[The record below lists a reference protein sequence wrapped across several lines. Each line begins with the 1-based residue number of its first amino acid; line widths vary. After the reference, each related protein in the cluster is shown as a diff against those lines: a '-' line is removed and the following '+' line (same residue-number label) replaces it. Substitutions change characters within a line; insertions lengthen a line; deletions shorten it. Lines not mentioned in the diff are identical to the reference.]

1 MAEYGES
8 HTMNDAELDSMAQAG
23 FRLSPPQLRTWSH
36 AAGQRVQVRAL
47 VEGPV
52 LSDRFRQALDLV
64 TERHELLRASLIEV
78 PGLAAPLQSVQSPA
92 GPEWYEDRLPA
103 DAEQAAVE
111 AAAAAD
117 LVQPWTG
124 TLRARLLV
132 GVDRAVLVLTACGLF
147 ADRRSLLVV
156 LEELAQLL
164 GGTTPQEE
172 PFQYLDAAEWLHE
185 QVGTDEA
192 RARMDRWLAR
202 ELAVARESTLPS
214 ETGPSGEPTRVGVEL
229 DTALSAALDRTSA
242 ETGGSAAAVLLGA
255 WQILLLRLTG
265 QEEILTAVLPGSRGL
280 DELEDVVG
288 LFESP
293 VPVPAA
299 LVGALPFAS
308 LVRDL
313 DRVLAAAPAEQFA
326 FDSTRAAEPLPFG
339 FAFTELPAPVRAG
352 SARLTV
358 TGVGGGPDGAALH
371 LDVVRAA
378 DGGLT
383 ASLVRD
389 ERRVSYRH
397 AVRIAEQ
404 LVSVLREVST
414 RPQAPLEDLGLADGP
429 HAGVPGHG
437 DAAPESVSGSALA
450 HVRFAGAAA
459 ERPEALAVV
468 CGDEELTYRQ
478 VECRANRL
486 AHALR
491 LRGVGPGV
499 PVALVLDR
507 SVDYAVGLLAV
518 LKAGGAFVPVDQALP
533 AARVR
538 WMLEEVRPAVL
549 ITHRGRLDV
558 EAAGTTPVL
567 DLDRDAAELAGLPET
582 PVDVPVRPEHPA
594 YLIFTSGSTGQAK
607 AVAVPHRAICAYL
620 DGVLAALTP
629 PQDEMLGTLATP
641 AADLGHTAVFGALC
655 TGRPLFL
662 AVADEVLAAD
672 ALAARFRVRPLGL
685 LKIVPSHLAA
695 LLDAPDAAALLP
707 TRCLVLGGEQAS
719 GALLERIRAL
729 RPGLRVVNHY
739 GPTETAVGAL
749 VHQVAE
755 DGPGPVPIGRPL
767 AGYRAY
773 LLDAKLRPVLQGAPG
788 ELYIGGPGLAL
799 GYWDRPGT
807 TAEHFLPDPFT
818 AEPGARMYRTGDL
831 VRQRP
836 DGAVV
841 FLGRTDQQVK
851 IRGHRVE
858 PGEIE
863 AELRRDERVADAVVV
878 AAGEGAEAR
887 LAAYVVPRRG
897 GRIDAD
903 ELDRRLRLRLPDHMV
918 PAAIVSLPALPL
930 MPNGKVDRRALPVPD
945 PTASRS
951 SYVAPETDTE
961 ALLADLW
968 ADILGCE
975 RVGRDDSFFQTLGGN
990 SLDATRVVA
999 RIRATTGVGLH
1010 VSALFE
1016 APTVARLAELVDG
1029 AQSDADAAAIPA
1041 AERTGPMPL
1050 SYAQRRLWVLSE
1062 VDGADAAYNIPAAVR
1077 IRGELDVEALVRA
1090 LHEVV
1095 RRHEALRT
1103 NIVLVGE
1110 TPRQVVREPAP
1121 FEVPLTEA
1129 AEADVVRQALTFAA
1143 RPFDLARDELFR
1155 AAVLRVAPQE
1165 HVLLLCLHHI
1175 VSDGWS
1181 TALLWQE
1188 TVTLYNACR
1197 AGLSASLAPLPIQ
1210 YADYARWQ
1218 NAWLEGSGVAPQ
1230 LDYWKE
1236 QLRDLPALLELPT
1249 DRPRPAV
1256 QGHAGAT
1263 VAIELDPATVAGLRA
1278 LAHRQQST
1286 MFMVLLAA
1294 FNVLL
1299 ARHSGQQDIA
1309 VGTPVANRTRAEV
1322 EQLIG
1327 CFFNTLVIRTDLT
1340 GDPEFTELL
1349 RRVREV
1355 VLAAQAHQD
1364 LPFERLVEA
1373 LNPPRD
1379 AGHSPLFQTLFVY
1392 QPAPDEGLAMDGLRL
1407 EPVPLGGEVAKYDL
1421 TLDLVE
1427 HAHGVSGRIEYRTDL
1442 FDADTVQRLAG
1453 HFQELLGSIVQAP
1466 QARVGDLRLLPEQE
1480 REVVLRQWNAAYRGR
1495 PAARL
1500 AADAF
1505 EDQARSR
1512 PQATA
1517 LVHGGRS
1524 LSYDE
1529 LDRAANR
1536 LAHVLRARGV
1546 AENDLVGLWLDRS
1559 VEMVVAMLGVLKA
1572 GAAYLPLDPAA
1583 PAARNADLIA
1593 DARLGFVITTGARG
1607 ADLPPGVVLIDPGQE
1622 PGTDDSAPSRRTG
1635 PEDLAYVI
1643 HTSGST
1649 GRPKGVMI
1657 GQQNLAGF
1665 FDAMDQRLGTDRP
1678 GTWLAV
1684 TRYTFDISVLELLW
1698 TLTRGFKVVLVGD
1711 ELVLSDGVR
1720 PRRRATDFS
1729 LFYFASDAGE
1739 RGTDKYRL
1747 LLEGARWADRHG
1759 FAAVWTPERHFGTFG
1774 GLYPNP
1780 VVTAAALATA
1790 TSRIGIRTGSLVLP
1804 LHNPIRVAEDWS
1816 MIDNLSGGRV
1826 GLSVASGWQ
1835 PHDFALA
1842 PHNFADRKET
1852 MFRDL
1857 EVVRGL
1863 WRGESVRTASG
1874 TGEEIEVRTLPRPI
1888 QPELPVWVTAAGNP
1902 ETFRRAGA
1910 IGANVLTHLLGQS
1923 VEELAEALR
1932 VYRDARSEAG
1942 HSGPGHVTLML
1953 HTFVSEDEDFVRRTV
1968 REPFKDYLRESVDLV
1983 RPIAKSRGLDVE
1995 DFDEAD
2001 LDALLDHAFD
2011 RYYDTSGLFGTPERC
2026 VAMVDRLSAVG
2037 VDEIACLVDFG
2048 VPADDV
2054 LASLDHLDELRRLMS
2069 PGSDEDAPEDIAGLI
2084 ERHGVTHLQ
2093 CTPSLASLLVTDER
2107 VRAALG
2113 SLEWMLVGGE
2123 ALTPALAADLAQ
2135 TVGGQLLNVYG
2146 PTEATIWSTS
2156 HLVRDASG
2164 LIGRPLSNTR
2174 AYVLD
2179 DRRAPVPIGVPGEL
2193 HLAGDGVALGYL
2205 HQPELTAERFVADPF
2220 APDPAARMYRTGDVV
2235 RYRAGGELEFI
2246 GRRDDQVKIH
2256 GFRVEPGEVEAALAA
2271 APEVRAAAV
2280 VAADDER
2287 GGRRLI
2293 AYVVTSGPLDVE
2305 ALRGHLETRLPRY
2318 MIPAGFVGL
2327 GAMPL
2332 LPSGKTDRRAL
2343 PKPLAEQPSARLS
2356 TAPAT
2361 AAERILAGVWSD
2373 LLHREEVGAEDNFF
2387 ELGGDSIVAIQM
2399 VSRARQAG
2407 LTLAARDLFQHQTLG
2422 ELAAVARQGVRTSAE
2437 QGPVLGESPLAPIQH
2452 WFFEQQLADAHHYN
2466 QAVLADVVGD
2476 PLDLGVLA
2484 LARDALLRHHD
2495 ALRNRFREGEAGW
2508 DQWTGAPQEGT
2519 APIEHVDLSG
2529 LPEQAWPQ
2537 EVAAVQDRVH
2547 RALDLEHGPLL
2558 RMVSLGYGGRRADQV
2573 FTVIHHTVVDGV
2585 SWRVL
2590 LEDLQRAY
2598 RLLKAGRPVELP
2610 AKTTSYREWTGR
2622 LAQEAD
2628 SERTLAE
2635 LDYWADQIEG
2645 PAPALPRDRNGRN
2658 TEASART
2665 VTAELSAEETDALLH
2680 EVPAAHG
2687 ADLHAVLLCAVAE
2700 ACEPWTGSRSLLLD
2714 VEGHGREDLFEDVDV
2729 SRTVGW
2735 FTALYPL
2742 RIELPEAPDDRP
2754 AAVREQVHRIPRRG
2768 IGYGLL
2774 RHLHHDASVRARL
2787 GTGRQPE
2794 IIFNYLGQADTSRSE
2809 DALLTLAPGTV
2820 GTPHGGAQQRRH
2832 LLNVNGL
2839 VANGRL
2845 RVDFTFSEAVHRPE
2859 TVQALADRFGAS
2871 LRRRVE
2877 DCRTGRVR
2885 LTPSDFPDIDL
2896 TQESLDELLGEL
2908 RDHEGELA

>member
-1 MAEYGES
+1 
-8 HTMNDAELDSMAQAG
+8 MAQVG
-23 FRLSPPQLRTWSH
+23 FRLAPPQLRTWSH

-52 LSDRFRQALDLV
+52 PADRLRRALVLV
-64 TERHELLRASLIEV
+64 TERHELLRAALIEV
-78 PGLAAPLQSVQSPA
+78 PGLTAPLQSVQSQTE
-92 GPEWYEDRLPA
+92 PEWYEDQLPG
-103 DAEQAAVE
+103 DAERAAAAVDN
-111 AAAAAD
+111 AAAAD
-117 LVQPWTG
+117 LDEPWTG
-124 TLRARLLV
+124 TLRARLLS
-132 GVDRAVLVLTACGLF
+132 GADHSVLLLTADGVF

-156 LEELAQLL
+156 LTELAELL
-164 GGTTPQEE
+164 DGRSPQEEE

-185 QVGTDEA
+185 QVGTDES
-192 RARMDRWLAR
+192 RARMDRWVVR
-202 ELAVARESTLPS
+202 ELALAHEFTLPS
-214 ETGPSGEPTRVGVEL
+214 ETGPLGEPARVAIGL
-229 DTALSAALDRTSA
+229 DAALSAALDRTSA
-242 ETGGSAAAVLLGA
+242 EIGGSAAAVLLGA
-255 WQILLLRLTG
+255 WQVLLLRLTG
-265 QEEILTAVLPGSRGL
+265 EPEILTAVLPGSRGL
-280 DELEDVVG
+280 DELEDVIG
-288 LFESP
+288 PFESP
-293 VPVPAA
+293 VPVTAT
-299 LVGALPFAS
+299 LVDTLPFAS

-313 DRVLAAAPAEQFA
+313 DRFLADAPAEQFA
-326 FDSTRAAEPLPFG
+326 FDSTRLAEPLPFT
-339 FAFTELPAPVRAG
+339 FAFTELPAAVRAG
-352 SARLTV
+352 SARLTL
-358 TGVGGGPDGAALH
+358 TDVGRGPGGAALH
-371 LDVVRAA
+371 FDVVRAA
-378 DGGLT
+378 DGALT

-389 ERRVSYRH
+389 ERRVSRRH
-397 AVRIAEQ
+397 AAQIAEQ
-404 LVSVLREVST
+404 LVSVLREVGA
-414 RPQAPLEDLGLADGP
+414 RPQAPLAELGLADGP
-429 HAGVPGHG
+429 YTGVPGHG
-437 DAAPESVSGSALA
+437 GAAPTTASRTALA
-450 HVRFAGAAA
+450 HLRFARAAA
-459 ERPEALAVV
+459 ERPEAPAVV
-468 CGDEELTYRQ
+468 CGDDELTYGQ
-478 VECRANRL
+478 VERRANRL

-491 LRGVGPGV
+491 ARGVGPGV

-507 SVDYAVGLLAV
+507 SVDYTVGLIAV
-518 LKAGGAFVPVDQALP
+518 LKAGGAFVPVDPALP
-533 AARVR
+533 PARMR
-538 WMLEEVRPAVL
+538 GMLEEVRPAVL
-549 ITHRGRLDV
+549 VTHRGRLGV

-567 DLDRDAAELAGLPET
+567 DLDRDAADLAGLSEA

-594 YLIFTSGSTGQAK
+594 YLIFTSGSTGRPK

-620 DGVLAALTP
+620 DGVIAALNP
-629 PQDEMLGTLATP
+629 PQDELLGTLATP

-662 AVADEVLAAD
+662 APTEEILAAD
-672 ALAARFRVRPLGL
+672 ALAARFRARPLGL

-695 LLDAPDAAALLP
+695 LLDAPDAADLLP
-707 TRCLVLGGEQAS
+707 TRCLVLGGEPAS
-719 GALLERIRAL
+719 RALMERIRAL

-749 VHQVAE
+749 VHHAAE
-755 DGPGPVPIGRPL
+755 DEPGPLPIGRPL
-767 AGYRAY
+767 TGYRAY
-773 LLDAKLRPVLQGAPG
+773 VLDSRLRPVFQGAPG
-788 ELYIGGPGLAL
+788 ELYLGGPGLAL
-799 GYWDRPGT
+799 GYWDRQGA
-807 TAEHFLPDPFT
+807 TAEHFLPDPFD
-818 AEPGARMYRTGDL
+818 AGPGARMYRTGDL

-858 PGEIE
+858 PGEVE
-863 AELRRDERVADAVVV
+863 AELRHGEHVADAVVV
-878 AAGEGAEAR
+878 AVGKGAETR
-887 LAAYVVPRRG
+887 LAAYVAPRRG
-897 GRIDAD
+897 ARIDTD
-903 ELDRRLRLRLPDHMV
+903 ELDRQMRLRLPDHMV
-918 PAAIVSLPALPL
+918 PAVIVPLPALPL
-930 MPNGKVDRRALPVPD
+930 MPNGKVDRRALPSAD
-945 PTASRS
+945 PAASRS
-951 SYVAPETDTE
+951 AYVAPETETE
-961 ALLADLW
+961 VMLAGIW
-968 ADILGCE
+968 AEILGCE

-999 RIRATTGVGLH
+999 RLRAGTGVGLH
-1010 VSALFE
+1010 VRALFE
-1016 APTVARLAELVDG
+1016 APTVARLSALVDE
-1029 AQSDADAAAIPA
+1029 AQADADTTAIPV
-1041 AERTGPMPL
+1041 AEREGPVPL

-1062 VDGADAAYNIPAAVR
+1062 VDGAGAAYNIPAAIR
-1077 IRGELDVEALVRA
+1077 IHGELDVEALVRA

-1095 RRHEALRT
+1095 GRHEALRT

-1110 TPRQVVREPAP
+1110 TPRQVVREASP
-1121 FEVPLTEA
+1121 FEVPLTEVA
-1129 AEADVVRQALTFAA
+1129 GTDVVRQARAFAA

-1155 AAVLRVAPQE
+1155 AALLRVAPRE
-1165 HVLLLCLHHI
+1165 HVLLLCLHHV

-1188 TVTLYNACR
+1188 TVAHYNACR

-1210 YADYARWQ
+1210 YADYALWQ
-1218 NAWLEGSGVAPQ
+1218 NGWLEGAGVEPQ
-1230 LDYWKE
+1230 LNYWTE
-1236 QLRDLPALLELPT
+1236 QLHDLPALLELPT

-1256 QGHAGAT
+1256 QGQAGAT

-1299 ARHSGQQDIA
+1299 ARQSGQQDIA

-1322 EQLIG
+1322 EHLIG

-1340 GDPEFTELL
+1340 GDPEFTDLL
-1349 RRVREV
+1349 GRVREV

-1392 QPAPDEGLAMDGLRL
+1392 QPAPDEGLVMDGVRL
-1407 EPVPLGGEVAKYDL
+1407 EPVPLGGEAAKYDL

-1427 HAHGVSGRIEYRTDL
+1427 HAGSVRGRIEYRTDL

-1453 HFQELLGSIVQAP
+1453 HFQELLGSIVRAP
-1466 QARVGDLRLLPEQE
+1466 HTRIGELRLLPEQE
-1480 REVVLRQWNAAYRGR
+1480 RAVVLRELNAGYRAR
-1495 PAARL
+1495 PEARL
-1500 AADAF
+1500 AVDAF
-1505 EDQARSR
+1505 EEQARSR
-1512 PQATA
+1512 PRDTA
-1517 LVHGGRS
+1517 LVHGGRT
-1524 LSYDE
+1524 LSYQE

-1536 LAHVLRARGV
+1536 LAHVLRAGGV

-1559 VEMVVAMLGVLKA
+1559 VEMVVAMLAVLKA
-1572 GAAYLPLDPAA
+1572 GAAYLPLDPGA
-1583 PAARNADLIA
+1583 PTARNTELIAAARV
-1593 DARLGFVITTGARG
+1593 GHVITTGARG
-1607 ADLPPGVVLIDPGQE
+1607 ADLPSGVALFAPGQKT
-1622 PGTDDSAPSRRTG
+1622 GTDESAPSRRTG

-1649 GRPKGVMI
+1649 GHPKGVMI
-1657 GQQNLAGF
+1657 SQRNLAGF
-1665 FDAMDQRLGTDRP
+1665 FDAMDERIGADRP

-1684 TRYTFDISVLELLW
+1684 TQYTFDISVLELLW

-1711 ELVLSDGVR
+1711 EIVLSDGAP
-1720 PRRRATDFS
+1720 PRRRETDFS

-1739 RGTDKYRL
+1739 RGESKYRL

-1804 LHNPIRVAEDWS
+1804 LHNPIRVAEDWA

-1874 TGEEIEVRTLPRPI
+1874 TGEEIEVHTLPRPV
-1888 QPELPVWVTAAGNP
+1888 QPELPVWITAAGNP

-1910 IGANVLTHLLGQS
+1910 VGANVLTHLLGQS
-1923 VEELAEALR
+1923 VEELAEVLR
-1932 VYRDARSEAG
+1932 VYREARSEAG
-1942 HSGPGHVTLML
+1942 HDGPGHVTLML

-1968 REPFKDYLRESVDLV
+1968 REPFKNYLRESVDLV
-1983 RPIAKSRGLDVE
+1983 RPIARSRGLELE

-2011 RYYDTSGLFGTPERC
+2011 RYYETSGLFGTPGQC
-2026 VAMVDRLSAVG
+2026 VALVDRLSAAG
-2037 VDEIACLVDFG
+2037 VDEIACLMDFG

-2054 LASLDHLDELRRLMS
+2054 LASLDHLDELRRLVS
-2069 PGSDEDAPEDIAGLI
+2069 PGPEEDAPESIADLI

-2093 CTPSLASLLVTDER
+2093 CTPSLASLLAADER
-2107 VRAALG
+2107 VKAALG

-2123 ALTPALAADLAQ
+2123 ALTPALAADLSQA
-2135 TVGGQLLNVYG
+2135 VGGQLLNVYG

-2156 HLVRDASG
+2156 HLVRDASS
-2164 LIGRPLSNTR
+2164 LIGRPLANTR

-2179 DRRAPVPIGVPGEL
+2179 ERGAPVPIGVPGEI
-2193 HLAGDGVALGYL
+2193 HLGGEGVALGYL
-2205 HQPELTAERFVADPF
+2205 HQPELTAERFLEDPF
-2220 APDPAARMYRTGDVV
+2220 AADPAARMYRTGDIV
-2235 RYRAGGELEFI
+2235 RYRADGELEFI

-2256 GFRVEPGEVEAALAA
+2256 GFRVEPGEIEAALAA
-2271 APEVRAAAV
+2271 APQVRAAAV
-2280 VAADDER
+2280 VAADDGR

-2305 ALRGHLETRLPRY
+2305 ALRGHLEARLPRY
-2318 MIPAGFVGL
+2318 MVPARFVGL
-2327 GAMPL
+2327 DAMPL

-2343 PKPLAEQPSARLS
+2343 PEPPVEQHTTRSA
-2356 TAPAT
+2356 APRT
-2361 AAERILAGVWSD
+2361 VAERILAGVWSD
-2373 LLHREEVGAEDNFF
+2373 LLHRAEVGVEDNFF
-2387 ELGGDSIVAIQM
+2387 ELGGDSIIAIQM

-2422 ELAAVARQGVRTSAE
+2422 ALAAVARRSERTSAE

-2452 WFFEQQLADAHHYN
+2452 WFFEQGLADAHHYN
-2466 QAVLADVVGD
+2466 QAVLADVIGD

-2484 LARDALLRHHD
+2484 LARDALLQHHD
-2495 ALRNRFREGEAGW
+2495 ALRNRFREGETGW
-2508 DQWTGAPQEGT
+2508 DQWTEAPQEGT
-2519 APIEHVDLSG
+2519 TPIEHVDLSG
-2529 LPEQAWPQ
+2529 LPEQSWP
-2537 EVAAVQDRVH
+2537 EEIAAAQDRVH
-2547 RALDLEHGPLL
+2547 RALDLAHGPLL
-2558 RMVSLGYGGRRADQV
+2558 RMVCFGYGGRRADQV

-2598 RLLKAGRPVELP
+2598 RLLQVGRPVELP
-2610 AKTTSYREWTGR
+2610 AKSTSYQEWTGR
-2622 LAQEAD
+2622 LVREAGA
-2628 SERTLAE
+2628 ERTLAE
-2635 LDYWADQIEG
+2635 LDYWVDQIEG
-2645 PAPALPRDRNGRN
+2645 PVPALPRDHDGDN

-2700 ACEPWTGSRSLLLD
+2700 ACAPWIGSRSLLLD

-2754 AAVREQVHRIPRRG
+2754 AAVREQVRRIPRRG

-2774 RHLHHDASVRARL
+2774 RYLHQDASVRDRL
-2787 GTGRQPE
+2787 SSGHQPE
-2794 IIFNYLGQADTSRSE
+2794 IIFNYLGQADSSRSG
-2809 DALLTLAPGTV
+2809 DALLALAPTAV
-2820 GTPHGGAQQRRH
+2820 GSPHGPAQRRRH

-2877 DCRTGRVR
+2877 DRRAGRVR

-2896 TQESLDELLGEL
+2896 TQESLNDLLDAL
-2908 RDHEGELA
+2908 RDQEGELA

>member
-1 MAEYGES
+1 
-8 HTMNDAELDSMAQAG
+8 MNDAELDSMAQAG
-23 FRLSPPQLRTWSH
+23 FRLAPPQLRTWSH
-36 AAGQRVQVRAL
+36 AAGKRVQVRAL
-47 VEGPV
+47 LEGQVPGD
-52 LSDRFRQALDLV
+52 LLRRALVLV
-64 TERHELLRASLIEV
+64 TGRHELLRAHLTEV
-78 PGLAAPLQSVQSPA
+78 PGLTAPLQSVQPSA
-92 GPEWYEDRLPA
+92 EPEWYEDHLPA
-103 DAEQAAVE
+103 DAGPAAAAVE
-111 AAAAAD
+111 DAAAAD
-117 LVQPWTG
+117 LAEPWTG
-124 TLRARLLV
+124 TLRARLLA
-132 GVDRAVLVLTACGLF
+132 GADHAVLVLTAGGVF
-147 ADRRSLLVV
+147 ADRRSLLVA
-156 LEELAQLL
+156 LAELAELL
-164 GGTTPQEE
+164 DGRSPQEE
-172 PFQYLDAAEWLHE
+172 EPIQYLDAAEWLHE
-185 QVGTDEA
+185 QVGTDES
-192 RARMDRWLAR
+192 RARMDRWLGL
-202 ELAVARESTLPS
+202 ELALARESALSS
-214 ETGPSGEPTRVGVEL
+214 ETGPLGEPARVTLGL
-229 DTALSAALDRTSA
+229 DPELSAALDRTGA
-242 ETGGSAAAVLLGA
+242 GIGGSAAAVLLGA

-265 QEEILTAVLPGSRGL
+265 RPEILTAVLPGSRGL
-280 DELEDVVG
+280 DELEDVIG
-288 LFESP
+288 PFESP
-293 VPVPAA
+293 VPVAA
-299 LVGALPFAS
+299 TLVDALPFAS

-313 DRVLAAAPAEQFA
+313 DRFLADAPAEQFA
-326 FDSTRAAEPLPFG
+326 FDSTRVADPLPFG
-339 FAFTELPAPVRAG
+339 FAFTELPATVRAG
-352 SARLTV
+352 GARLTV
-358 TGVGGGPDGAALH
+358 TGVDGGPDGAALH

-378 DGGLT
+378 DGALT

-389 ERRVSYRH
+389 ERRVSHRH
-397 AVRIAEQ
+397 AVRIAGQ
-404 LVSVLREVST
+404 LVSVLREVAA
-414 RPQAPLEDLGLADGP
+414 RPQAPLADLALADGP
-429 HAGVPGHG
+429 RTGVPGHG
-437 DAAPESVSGSALA
+437 EAAPTAASGTALA
-450 HVRFAGAAA
+450 HLRFARAAA

-468 CGDEELTYRQ
+468 CGDEELTYGQ
-478 VECRANRL
+478 LEGRANRL

-491 LRGVGPGV
+491 TRGVGPGV

-518 LKAGGAFVPVDQALP
+518 LKAGGAFVPVDHALP

-538 WMLEEVRPAVL
+538 GMLDEVRPGAL
-549 ITHRGRLDV
+549 ITHRGRLDA
-558 EAAGTTPVL
+558 ETAGPTPVL
-567 DLDRDAAELAGLPET
+567 DLDRDAADLAGLSGT

-594 YLIFTSGSTGQAK
+594 YLIFTSGSTGRAK
-607 AVAVPHRAICAYL
+607 GVAVPHRAVCAYL
-620 DGVLAALTP
+620 DGVIAALNP
-629 PQDEMLGTLATP
+629 PRDELLGTLATP
-641 AADLGHTAVFGALC
+641 AADLGHTAVLGALC

-662 AVADEVLAAD
+662 ARAEEVLAAD
-672 ALAARFRVRPLGL
+672 ALAARFRARPLGL

-695 LLDAPDAAALLP
+695 LLDAPDAADLLP
-707 TRCLVLGGEQAS
+707 TRCLVLGGEPAS
-719 GALLERIRAL
+719 RALLERIRAL

-749 VHQVAE
+749 VHQAAE
-755 DGPGPVPIGRPL
+755 DEPGPLPIGRPL

-773 LLDAKLRPVLQGAPG
+773 LLDAKLRPVLHGAPG
-788 ELYIGGPGLAL
+788 ELYLGGPGLAL
-799 GYWDRPGT
+799 GYWDRPGA
-807 TAEHFLPDPFT
+807 TAERFLPDPFD
-818 AEPGARMYRTGDL
+818 AGPGARMYRTGDL

-858 PGEIE
+858 PGEVE
-863 AELRRDERVADAVVV
+863 AELRRDEHVADAVV
-878 AAGEGAEAR
+878 AAIGEGAETR
-887 LAAYVVPRRG
+887 LAAYVTPRRG
-897 GRIDAD
+897 ALIDTD
-903 ELDRRLRLRLPDHMV
+903 ELDRQLRLRLPDHMV
-918 PAAIVSLPALPL
+918 PAVIVPLHALPL
-930 MPNGKVDRRALPVPD
+930 MPNGKVDRRALPAAD
-945 PTASRS
+945 PAASRS
-951 SYVAPETDTE
+951 AYVAPETETE
-961 ALLADLW
+961 VQLAALW
-968 ADILGCE
+968 AEILGCE
-975 RVGRDDSFFQTLGGN
+975 PVGRDDSFFQTLGGN

-999 RIRATTGVGLH
+999 RLRATTGIGLH

-1016 APTVARLAELVDG
+1016 APTVGRLAALVDG
-1029 AQSDADAAAIPA
+1029 AQADADAAAIPV

-1077 IRGELDVEALVRA
+1077 IHGELDAEALVRA

-1095 RRHEALRT
+1095 GRHEALRT

-1110 TPRQVVREPAP
+1110 TPRQVVREAVP

-1129 AEADVVRQALTFAA
+1129 AGSDVVRQALAFAA
-1143 RPFDLARDELFR
+1143 RPFDLACDELLR
-1155 AAVLRVAPQE
+1155 AALLRVAPQE
-1165 HVLLLCLHHI
+1165 HVLLLCLHHV

-1181 TALLWQE
+1181 TAILWRE
-1188 TVTLYNACR
+1188 TVARYNARR

-1210 YADYARWQ
+1210 YADYAVWQ
-1218 NAWLEGSGVAPQ
+1218 NGWLEGAGVEPQ
-1230 LDYWKE
+1230 LSYWTE

-1263 VAIELDPATVAGLRA
+1263 VPIELDPATVAGLRA

-1299 ARHSGQQDIA
+1299 ARQSGSQDIA

-1340 GDPEFTELL
+1340 GDPEFTDLL
-1349 RRVREV
+1349 GRVREV

-1392 QPAPDEGLAMDGLRL
+1392 QPAPDEGLVMDGVRL
-1407 EPVPLGGEVAKYDL
+1407 EPVPLGGRVAKYDL

-1427 HAHGVSGRIEYRTDL
+1427 HADGVRGRIEYRTDL

-1453 HFQELLGSIVQAP
+1453 HFQELLGSIVRAP
-1466 QARVGDLRLLPEQE
+1466 RTRIGDLRLLPEPE
-1480 REVVLRQWNAAYRGR
+1480 RALVLRELNAGYRAR
-1495 PAARL
+1495 PDARF

-1505 EDQARSR
+1505 EEQARSR
-1512 PQATA
+1512 PRDTA

-1524 LSYDE
+1524 LTYEE

-1546 AENDLVGLWLDRS
+1546 AEHDLVGLWLDRS
-1559 VEMVVAMLGVLKA
+1559 VEMVVAVLAVLKA
-1572 GAAYLPLDPAA
+1572 GAAYLPLDPGA
-1583 PAARNADLIA
+1583 PTARNADLIT
-1593 DARLGFVITTGARG
+1593 DARVRSVITTGDRA
-1607 ADLPPGVVLIDPGQE
+1607 ADLPPGVALIDPGQE

-1657 GQQNLAGF
+1657 GQRNLAGF

-1711 ELVLSDGVR
+1711 ELVLSDGAP
-1720 PRRRATDFS
+1720 PRRRETDFS

-1739 RGTDKYRL
+1739 RGSAKYRL

-1804 LHNPIRVAEDWS
+1804 LHNPIRVAEDWA

-1842 PHNFADRKET
+1842 PDNFADRKEI

-1863 WRGESVRTASG
+1863 WRGEPVRTASG
-1874 TGEEIEVRTLPRPI
+1874 TGEEIEVRTLPRPV
-1888 QPELPVWVTAAGNP
+1888 QPELPVWITAAGNP

-1923 VEELAEALR
+1923 VEELAQVLR
-1932 VYRDARSEAG
+1932 VYREARSEAG
-1942 HSGPGHVTLML
+1942 HAGPGHVTLML
-1953 HTFVSEDEDFVRRTV
+1953 HTFVSGDEDFVRRTV
-1968 REPFKDYLRESVDLV
+1968 REPFKNYLRESVDLV
-1983 RPIAKSRGLDVE
+1983 RPIARSRGLEPE
-1995 DFDEAD
+1995 DFEEAD

-2011 RYYDTSGLFGTPERC
+2011 RYYDTSGLFGTPDRC
-2026 VAMVDRLSAVG
+2026 VALVDRLSAAG
-2037 VDEIACLVDFG
+2037 VDEIACLMDFG

-2054 LASLDHLDELRRLMS
+2054 LASLDHLDELRRLVS
-2069 PGSDEDAPEDIAGLI
+2069 PGSGEDAPESIAGLI

-2093 CTPSLASLLVTDER
+2093 CTPSLASLLVADER
-2107 VRAALG
+2107 VKAALG

-2123 ALTPALAADLAQ
+2123 ALTPALAADLSRA
-2135 TVGGQLLNVYG
+2135 VGGQLLNVYG

-2156 HLVRDASG
+2156 HLVREAG
-2164 LIGRPLSNTR
+2164 GPIGRPLANTR

-2179 DRRAPVPIGVPGEL
+2179 ERGAPVPIGVPGEL
-2193 HLAGDGVALGYL
+2193 HLGGEGVALGYL
-2205 HQPELTAERFVADPF
+2205 HQPELTAERFLADPF
-2220 APDPAARMYRTGDVV
+2220 AADPAARMYRTGDVV
-2235 RYRAGGELEFI
+2235 RYRADGELEFI

-2256 GFRVEPGEVEAALAA
+2256 GFRVEPGEIEAALAA

-2280 VAADDER
+2280 VAADDGR
-2287 GGRRLI
+2287 GGRLLI
-2293 AYVVTSGPLDVE
+2293 AYVVTSGPLDAE
-2305 ALRGHLETRLPRY
+2305 ALRGHLEARLPRY
-2318 MIPAGFVGL
+2318 MVPARFVGL
-2327 GAMPL
+2327 DAMPL

-2343 PKPLAEQPSARLS
+2343 PEPPAEQPTARSA
-2356 TAPAT
+2356 APRT
-2361 AAERILAGVWSD
+2361 AAEQILAGVWSD
-2373 LLHREEVGAEDNFF
+2373 LLQRAEVGIEDNFF

-2422 ELAAVARQGVRTSAE
+2422 ALAAVARQGVHTSAE

-2452 WFFEQQLADAHHYN
+2452 WFFEQGLADAHHYN
-2466 QAVLADVVGD
+2466 QAVLADVIGD
-2476 PLDLGVLA
+2476 PLDLDLLA

-2495 ALRNRFREGEAGW
+2495 ALRNRFREGETGW
-2508 DQWTGAPQEGT
+2508 EQWTEAPREAT
-2519 APIEHVDLSG
+2519 TPIEHVDLGG
-2529 LPEQAWPQ
+2529 LPEQSWPR
-2537 EVAAVQDRVH
+2537 EVADVQDRVH
-2547 RALDLEHGPLL
+2547 RALDLAHGPLL
-2558 RMVSLGYGGRRADQV
+2558 RMVSFGYGGRRPDQV

-2598 RLLKAGRPVELP
+2598 RLLRAGRPVELP
-2610 AKTTSYREWTGR
+2610 AKTTSYQEWTGR
-2622 LAQEAD
+2622 LVREAGA
-2628 SERTLAE
+2628 ERTRAE

-2645 PAPALPRDRNGRN
+2645 PASALPRDHDGDN

-2700 ACEPWTGSRSLLLD
+2700 ACAPWTGSRSLLLD

-2742 RIELPEAPDDRP
+2742 RVELPEAPDDRP
-2754 AAVREQVHRIPRRG
+2754 AAVREQVRRIPRRG

-2774 RHLHHDASVRARL
+2774 RHLHQDASVRDRL
-2787 GTGRQPE
+2787 GSGHRPE
-2794 IIFNYLGQADTSRSE
+2794 IIFNYLGQADTSRSA
-2809 DALLTLAPGTV
+2809 DALLALAPAAV
-2820 GTPHGGAQQRRH
+2820 GAPHAPAQRRRH

-2859 TVQALADRFGAS
+2859 TIRALADRFGAS

-2877 DCRTGRVR
+2877 DCRAGRVR

-2908 RDHEGELA
+2908 RDQEGELA